1 MDSKKEQERSEY
13 TTRCQEDTK
22 EDFDNSNYE
31 SVSETNCDSVSDS
44 NYDPKA
50 FDPVFKKYELEE
62 KLLEKLRFKTDED
75 KYVFNRL
82 PLLPTQKLELVYQL
96 ILEDNEC
103 VECDEE
109 LKENIKGIVNT

>member
-1 MDSKKEQERSEY
+1 MDSTKEEV
-13 TTRCQEDTK
+13 DTK
-22 EDFDNSNYE
+22 DDYDNSNY
-31 SVSETNCDSVSDS
+31 N
-44 NYDPKA
+44 PKA
-50 FDPVFKKYELEE
+50 FEPVFKKYELEE

-75 KYVFNRL
+75 KYVFERL

-109 LKENIKGIVNT
+109 LKLNIKNIVNPKTE